1 MPGNVRKILID
12 LIRHGEPV
20 GGRRYRGHG
29 IDDPLSETGWAQ
41 MWQALGEAAPW
52 DCIVSSP
59 LQRCRAFAEALSS
72 RHGIPVTLEHRFR
85 EVGFGR
91 WEGRSPAEIQAN
103 NRAEYEGFYTDPVKC
118 RPPGAEP
125 LDSFITRVVTAYSAV
140 LSNPEAQHCL
150 IVAHA
155 GVIRAIIAHV
165 LHANPLGLYR
175 IKVDNAGVTPIRHG
189 RYGGK
194 LEFHNSAL
202 QRRTADPPKTPRRS
216 SV

>member
-1 MPGNVRKILID
+1 MPGNVRDITID

-41 MWQALGEAAPW
+41 MWEAIGEAAPW
-52 DCIVSSP
+52 DRIVSSP
-59 LQRCRAFAEALSS
+59 LQRCRAFAEALAS
-72 RHGIPVTLEHRFR
+72 RQGIPVTLEPRFS
-85 EVGFGR
+85 EIGFGS
-91 WEGRSPAEIQAN
+91 WEVRGPAEIQAS
-103 NRAEYEGFYTDPVKC
+103 NRAEYEAFHTDPVNR

-125 LDSFITRVVTAYSAV
+125 LDGFIMRVVTAYTAV
-140 LSNPEAQHCL
+140 LRNPGGQHCL

-165 LHANPLGLYR
+165 LQASPVSLYR
-175 IKVDNAGVTPIRHG
+175 IKVDNAGVTRIRHG

-194 LEFHNSAL
+194 LEFHNVAL
-202 QRRTADPPKTPRRS
+202 PRRAAEPPKILC
-216 SV
+216 